1 MIDKIV
7 ERLDDNESARRVFL
21 RLMGGTL
28 GASCLALN
36 WTEVACAANH
46 AAMAHAAAAPGAPGA
61 PAFLTAAEAADVE
74 AVAAQIIPTD
84 ATPGAREAGV
94 VVFIDQ
100 ALTGFYSRQAAVFRS
115 GLLGF
120 QTRVHEW
127 RPEADSFAALP
138 SDQQIKFLHTVE
150 HTPFFDSMRFLTV
163 LGMFAMPVYGGN
175 RDGAGWKLLGFED
188 RHAFEPPFGYY
199 DRDYPG
205 FTAEAA
211 KSK

>member
-1 MIDKIV
+1 MAADLP
-7 ERLDDNESARRVFL
+7 ENTESARRTFL
-21 RLMGGTL
+21 KMMGGTL
-28 GASCLALN
+28 GASVLALD
-36 WTEVACAANH
+36 WTEVARAANH
-46 AAMAHAAAAPGAPGA
+46 AAMANAGAGTRT
-61 PAFLTAAEAADVE
+61 LTYLTPAEAAEVE

-138 SDQQIKFLHTVE
+138 SDQQIEFLHTVE
-150 HTPFFDSMRFLTV
+150 HTPFFDAMRFLTV

>member
-1 MIDKIV
+1 M
-7 ERLDDNESARRVFL
+7 
-21 RLMGGTL
+21 MGGTL
-28 GASCLALN
+28 GASVLALD
-36 WTEVACAANH
+36 WMEVARAANH
-46 AAMAHAAAAPGAPGA
+46 AAMANAGAGTRT
-61 PAFLTAAEAADVE
+61 LTYLTRAEAAEVE

>member
-36 WTEVACAANH
+36 WTEVARAANH

-100 ALTGFYSRQAAVFRS
+100 ALTGFYGRQAELFRR
-115 GLLGF
+115 GLAEF
-120 QTRVHEW
+120 QARLHAW
-127 RPEADSFAALP
+127 RPGAESFAALP
-138 SDQQIKFLHTVE
+138 SDQQIEFLDTVD

-163 LGMFAMPVYGGN
+163 LGMFAMPTYGGN

-188 RHAFEPPFGYY
+188 QHAFEPPFGHY

-205 FTAEAA
+205 FASEPA
-211 KSK
+211 KST